1 MLDWEAT
8 SKSFWFLVFGGTYQ
22 KKLFRSKI
30 IVFLYTKSADRP
42 IFNSPLDRAEHAINE
57 FYCVYGF
64 LKAS

>member
-1 MLDWEAT
+1 MLDLEAT
-8 SKSFWFLVFGGTYQ
+8 SKSFWFFVVRTR